1 MKIRLFII
9 FFIALGPIVYLKYGT
24 ASAVDNRGT
33 MLQQLNELLA
43 FDPVL
48 EGAVAGVS
56 VRSAETGEL
65 LYDHHGEIRLKPA
78 SNLKLLT
85 AASAL
90 SSLGVNHQFE
100 TEILTDGE
108 INNGILEGNLYLKG
122 KGDPTL
128 LKADLDKIA
137 RKLHESGLT
146 IVRGNL
152 IGDDTWYDNVRYSI
166 DLPWSDETTYYGAQV
181 SAITVSPD
189 QDYDAGTI
197 IVEVRPGSDAG
208 NQPVVTLQPM
218 TNYVNIIN
226 NAKTVG
232 TNEEKEITITRE
244 HGKNS
249 IVIEG
254 EIPEN
259 GTLTKEWVAVWEPT
273 GFALS
278 LFQESLKDNGI
289 KLLGALELGK
299 TPEEAEQLT
308 VYSSLPVS
316 ELLIPFMKFSNNG
329 HGETLVK
336 EMGKV
341 VNGEG
346 SWDAGLEVVKGELEK
361 FGLHRDKLVLRDGS
375 GISHVN
381 LIPANQ
387 LSKLLFEIQDEKWF
401 DIYLDALPIAN
412 VSERSLAGTLLNRM
426 GFLPEGAVVRAK
438 TGTIT
443 SVSSLSGYVYTKS
456 GKIIVFSI
464 LLNNLIDETKGKEL
478 EDKIVTV
485 LANQ

>member
-1 MKIRLFII
+1 M
-9 FFIALGPIVYLKYGT
+9 T
-24 ASAVDNRGT
+24 
-33 MLQQLNELLA
+33 QQLNELLA
-43 FDPVL
+43 LDPVL

-56 VRSAETGEL
+56 VRSGETGEL
-65 LYDHHGEIRLKPA
+65 LYDHYGETRLKPA
-78 SNLKLLT
+78 SNLKILT

-90 SSLGVNHQFE
+90 SSLGVNHQFK
-100 TEILTDGE
+100 TEILTDGM
-108 INNGILEGNLYLKG
+108 IKNGVLEGNLYFKG

-137 RKLHESGLT
+137 RRLHESGIT
-146 IVRGNL
+146 VIRGNVF
-152 IGDDTWYDNVRYSI
+152 GDDTWYDNIRYSI

-189 QDYDAGTI
+189 LDYDAGTV
-197 IVEVRPGSDAG
+197 IVEVRPGSNTGDE
-208 NQPVVTLQPM
+208 PVVTLHPN

-232 TNEEKEITITRE
+232 VNEEQEITIIRE

-259 GTLTKEWVAVWEPT
+259 GTLTKEWIAVWEPT
-273 GFALS
+273 EFALS
-278 LFQESLKDNGI
+278 LFRESLIDNGI
-289 KLLGALELGK
+289 KLLGSLEQGA

-308 VYSSLPVS
+308 VYSSMPVS

-346 SWDAGLEVVKGELEK
+346 SWDVGLEVVKGELEK
-361 FGLHRDKLVLRDGS
+361 FGIQRDKLVLRDGS

-387 LSKLLFEIQDEKWF
+387 ISKLLFEIQDEKWF
-401 DIYLDALPIAN
+401 DIYLNALPIAN
-412 VSERSLAGTLLNRM
+412 VGERSLAGTLLNRM
-426 GFLPEGAVVRAK
+426 RFLPEGAVVRAK

-443 SVSSLSGYVYTKS
+443 SVSTLSGYVYMKN
-456 GKIIVFSI
+456 GKVIVFSI

-478 EDKIVTV
+478 EDKIVAV
-485 LANQ
+485 LANQYSH